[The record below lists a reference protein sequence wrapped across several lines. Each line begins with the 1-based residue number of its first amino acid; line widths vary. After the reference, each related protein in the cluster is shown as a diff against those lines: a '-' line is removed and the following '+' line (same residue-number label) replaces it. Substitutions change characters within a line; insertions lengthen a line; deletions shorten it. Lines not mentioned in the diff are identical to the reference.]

1 MAHRSGSD
9 HYRTRA
15 RAEGY
20 AARSVYKLR
29 ELHTRHRLPL
39 DGADAILDLGAA
51 PGSWSQYVLRH
62 TRPPTRVVSV
72 DLEPIEPL
80 DAERHVVITGD
91 FTAAPI
97 VAAIEQC
104 SPYRVVVCDA
114 APHTTGNRLVDTA
127 RSEHLVS
134 AAAAIADRVLSPG
147 GVLVCKLFQ
156 GGRQQPLI
164 ERLRQRYAGVRRYK
178 PAAVRKES
186 MELYVIAFGRT

>member
-1 MAHRSGSD
+1 MAHRSGPD
-9 HYRTRA
+9 HYRARA

-29 ELHTRHRLPL
+29 ELHQRHRLPF

-72 DLEPIEPL
+72 DLDPIAPL

-91 FTAAPI
+91 FTTAPI
-97 VAAIEQC
+97 AAAIEQRG
-104 SPYRVVVCDA
+104 PYRVVVCDA
-114 APHTTGNRLVDTA
+114 APKTTGNRLVDTA
-127 RSEHLVS
+127 RSEHLVT
-134 AAAAIADRVLSPG
+134 AAAAIADRVLAPG
-147 GVLVCKLFQ
+147 GALVCKLFQ

-164 ERLRQRYAGVRRYK
+164 ERLRQRYARVRRYK

-186 MELYVIAFGRT
+186 MELYVVAFGRT